1 MVSKVLRDLPFS
13 RNQPLKT
20 ADDRY
25 SGILKNKIKVFHGVL
40 DEIKKYIY
48 IHADLT
54 LWFKFK
60 SRDT

>member
-54 LWFKFK
+54 L
-60 SRDT
+60 